1 MGFCAAGEASWG
13 PWPSRGRTVPLPR
26 RAEPAL
32 SGPEGEDAQTSGR
45 VFSPLAA
52 RQAPSAPRAR
62 EALGAPGD
70 EVRLPVLPA
79 ALRGFRLKWGEDPGD
94 AVAAGAQRPP
104 APHPGSAR
112 RAPGLGGRGLEG
124 AAGGEA
130 GDEPR
135 SRAGLAAGRGEVR
148 PRRGSRAG

>member
-52 RQAPSAPRAR
+52 RQAPSAPR
-62 EALGAPGD
+62 
-70 EVRLPVLPA
+70 